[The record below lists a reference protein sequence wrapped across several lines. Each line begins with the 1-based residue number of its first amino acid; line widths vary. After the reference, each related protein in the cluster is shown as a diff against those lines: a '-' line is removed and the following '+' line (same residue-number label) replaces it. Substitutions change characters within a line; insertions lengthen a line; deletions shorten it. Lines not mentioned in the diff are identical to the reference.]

1 MLVSHEELAQ
11 KVLALERRYDGQ
23 FLDDPDWLT
32 LDDLLPPLSPE
43 GRGQGEGRGRQR
55 PDRDALCPLRGR
67 HGSAATEEPDPR
79 WSVPVNP
86 PGHS

>member
-32 LDDLLPPLSPE
+32 LDDLLPPSPQ
-43 GRGQGEGRGRQR
+43 RGEGRV
-55 PDRDALCPLRGR
+55 RGEA
-67 HGSAATEEPDPR
+67 G
-79 WSVPVNP
+79 SVPTGMRYAP
-86 PGHS
+86 YEAAMALRLPRSLTRGGQCQ